1 VESLQGDAG
10 ADQGGQVHVVAAG
23 VGDSGHG
30 GAEVLVDEVV
40 DGQGIDIGAQPEGQR
55 SIADLAHDPG
65 AFEAPRLQAG
75 GLEAGHDLVGGLELL
90 EGQFRMGM
98 DVAAEI
104 DELCT
109 DLSDSRADHVG
120 SFSERRSGTGD
131 VEH

>member
-1 VESLQGDAG
+1 M
-10 ADQGGQVHVVAAG
+10 HVVAAG

-75 GLEAGHDLVGGLELL
+75 GLEAGHDLVGGLAGPVTLVPTATNFDIL
-90 EGQFRMGM
+90 TAMPR
-98 DVAAEI
+98 
-104 DELCT
+104 
-109 DLSDSRADHVG
+109 
-120 SFSERRSGTGD
+120 
-131 VEH
+131 

>member
-1 VESLQGDAG
+1 WT
-10 ADQGGQVHVVAAG
+10 
-23 VGDSGHG
+23 
-30 GAEVLVDEVV
+30 EVLVEL
-40 DGQGIDIGAQPEGQR
+40 GAARQGVEIRTHPEGQR
-55 SIADLAHDPG
+55 SIADLALDPG

-75 GLEAGHDLVGGLELL
+75 GLEAGQDLVGGLELL